1 MGGIRSPQFVPSI
14 QSPSRRSCSQY
25 KRNSSQS
32 KGDICPDSSFTRRQK
47 VRSQRYSR
55 LIFDLSPD
63 NDGEIKILLL
73 WEHVRAE
80 NHAELADGLG
90 PLRYSIQSILESGR
104 RVVTGRD
111 FFTTFHDARTG
122 RRARVSSFLSQGN
135 RIIPRIRYHGRCLGS
150 FATVGERDDLH
161 TFSTGGNEIARE
173 AKMAKPLFPP
183 YLKRT
188 LAIRR
193 RNKMYATYR
202 ADVVYC
208 AFQPRAVTFRK

>member
-63 NDGEIKILLL
+63 NGGEIKILLL

-80 NHAELADGLG
+80 NHAELAGGLG

-104 RVVTGRD
+104 RIVTGRD
-111 FFTTFHDARTG
+111 FSRLFTTREQA
-122 RRARVSSFLSQGN
+122 
-135 RIIPRIRYHGRCLGS
+135 
-150 FATVGERDDLH
+150 GEPVLAA
-161 TFSTGGNEIARE
+161 SCPKEIG
-173 AKMAKPLFPP
+173 
-183 YLKRT
+183 
-188 LAIRR
+188 
-193 RNKMYATYR
+193 
-202 ADVVYC
+202 
-208 AFQPRAVTFRK
+208 